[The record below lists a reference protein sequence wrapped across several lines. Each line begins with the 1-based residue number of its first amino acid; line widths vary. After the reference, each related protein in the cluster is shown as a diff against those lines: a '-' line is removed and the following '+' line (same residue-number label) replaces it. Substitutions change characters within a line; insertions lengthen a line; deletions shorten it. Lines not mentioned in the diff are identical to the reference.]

1 MLVIKID
8 DEVLT
13 FDLREL
19 RWVGS
24 DEVLASV
31 LNGMIPTDEI
41 DDPAIVF
48 ADKGIEAVVLE
59 RLKEIWPELKV
70 VVFEPEPPPPQIPG
84 VLY

>member
-1 MLVIKID
+1 MLIIKIK

-41 DDPAIVF
+41 DNPAIVF

-59 RLKEIWPELKV
+59 HLKEIWPELEV
-70 VVFEPEPPPPQIPG
+70 VAFKPEPPPEREPG
-84 VLY
+84 VIY